1 MQSPLI
7 NREMELTAKDMPGWP
22 KWLGGLLI
30 FVLLLVLVWFGLRWM
45 NIRAEDWVIGEN
57 LPLQTRYQELNARD
71 DSVRGSWL
79 RTLNPLVKD
88 VQGGLVW
95 NSAQQEGVMQ
105 LLGLPDPG
113 RGSQYHLWIYDSRG
127 SSGVPVS
134 GGVLSEGS
142 GKYEHFVAI
151 KAAGHV
157 TEPFKFELMLE
168 SLDSDDED
176 AQVVLMVQP

>member
-1 MQSPLI
+1 M
-7 NREMELTAKDMPGWP
+7 
-22 KWLGGLLI
+22 
-30 FVLLLVLVWFGLRWM
+30 
-45 NIRAEDWVIGEN
+45 
-57 LPLQTRYQELNARD
+57 NARD